1 MVENKNSKGEY
12 VISLRELP
20 EGTHE
25 YNFLLTDEFFK
36 SIEATET
43 QKGEVDVSVS
53 LKKSEHSSEFKFS
66 FKGFV
71 YVPCDRCMEDMKVDI
86 DTEDKL
92 IVKFGEEYEDEGDN
106 LIVIPELPG
115 DIDLSWHMYEF
126 IALDI
131 PIRHVHPEGE
141 CIGWVA
147 NELDKYLVEEGP
159 TGDDANKEIDPRWAG
174 LKELFNDSKS

>member
-1 MVENKNSKGEY
+1 MVENKNSKGKY
-12 VISLRELP
+12 IVSLRELS
-20 EGTHE
+20 EGTYE
-25 YNFLLTDEFFK
+25 YNFLLTDEFFE

-43 QKGEVDVSVS
+43 QKGEVNVKVS
-53 LKKSEHSSEFKFS
+53 LRKTEHSSEFMFS

-71 YVPCDRCMEDMKVDI
+71 YVSCDRCMEDMRVNI

-92 IVKFGEEYEDEGDN
+92 VVKFGEEYEDEGDN

-115 DIDLSWHMYEF
+115 EIDLSWHLYEF

-141 CIGWVA
+141 CTGWVA
-147 NELDKYLVEEGP
+147 NELDKYLVEESP
-159 TGDDANKEIDPRWAG
+159 TGDGQNEDIDPRWAG
-174 LKELFNDSKS
+174 LKELLNDSKS